1 MLIPSRAPH
10 PFRAPSATGRQ
21 TGRVTFIARTVPAG
35 RRAVL
40 VEPTDPA
47 TCADL
52 AAWLRARGVARDVV
66 PAAETVLVDGMDD
79 AAALTALLDDWRP
92 GAAGVLGGLVE
103 VPVIYDGPDLA
114 DVASRWRTSPGDV
127 VARHTSIEFVSRFC
141 GFAPG
146 FAYLSGLPEGLAV
159 PRLGTPRT
167 SVPVGAVG
175 LAGSWCGVYPT
186 ASPGGWRL
194 LGRTATTLWDAAGE
208 PPALL
213 APGTRV
219 RFVRA

>member
-1 MLIPSRAPH
+1 M
-10 PFRAPSATGRQ
+10 
-21 TGRVTFIARTVPAG
+21 TFISRTVPVG

-40 VEPTDPA
+40 VELTDA
-47 TCADL
+47 GACADL
-52 AAWLRARGVARDVV
+52 AAWLRSHGVARDVV
-66 PAAETVLVDGMDD
+66 PAAETVLVDGVDD
-79 AAALTALLDDWRP
+79 VGALPALLDAWRP
-92 GAAGVLGGLVE
+92 GAAGVPGALVE
-103 VPVIYDGPDLA
+103 VPVTYDGPDLI
-114 DVASRWRTSPGDV
+114 DVASRWGTTPEDV

-146 FAYLSGLPEGLAV
+146 FAYLSGLPESLAV
-159 PRLGTPRT
+159 PRLDTPRT

-194 LGRTATTLWDAAGE
+194 LGRTATSLWDTAGE